1 MPRTSATR
9 NCSERS
15 WRKLRSG
22 PCGPTASFLIRNSTP
37 IATRTAPPGNSPG
50 EGGSAG
56 EERTGVR
63 TLAVPHLTRAR
74 VEDMALQALLYP
86 DRADHVPKM
95 LLGIVEN
102 VLTHGVRQGVG
113 RLIFDRDAHH
123 CAAPLLSCG
132 VVTALSLKI
141 PSTWFPHTP

>member
-1 MPRTSATR
+1 TYQA
-9 NCSERS
+9 
-15 WRKLRSG
+15 K
-22 PCGPTASFLIRNSTP
+22 IR
-37 IATRTAPPGNSPG
+37 
-50 EGGSAG
+50 GGK
-56 EERTGVR
+56 R
-63 TLAVPHLTRAR
+63 VPHLTRAR

-102 VLTHGVRQGVG
+102 VLTHGVRQSVG
-113 RLIFDRDAHH
+113 RFIFDRDAHH

-141 PSTWFPHTP
+141 PSTWFPHTPQLAL

>member
-63 TLAVPHLTRAR
+63 TLAVWHIHAGGLYRATRY
-74 VEDMALQALLYP
+74 EHSKALVVHAYLRKLSGGRDSP
-86 DRADHVPKM
+86 
-95 LLGIVEN
+95 
-102 VLTHGVRQGVG
+102 QG
-113 RLIFDRDAHH
+113 
-123 CAAPLLSCG
+123 
-132 VVTALSLKI
+132 
-141 PSTWFPHTP
+141 